1 MYTKKIFSLIMEE
14 SPEERKV
21 VRMDQIYAVGGTF
34 NEPSDFAKTV
44 NRNLQI
50 LQTSDKYCNIK
61 DIKFSIF
68 NDHRY
73 TNAAPIYLA
82 FIVAEIDVDI
92 TPEPET
98 KGKRRRKKKKKKR

>member
-1 MYTKKIFSLIMEE
+1 MEE

-34 NEPSDFAKTV
+34 DEPSDFAQAV

-61 DIKFSIF
+61 DIKFNIF
-68 NDHRY
+68 SDHRY

-92 TPEPET
+92 TPEPEV
-98 KGKRRRKKKKKKR
+98 KGRKRKKKKKKKK